1 MAVVREIKTTGKWQ
15 AIIRRKGAPST
26 SRVFKTE
33 AEARTWADQHEGAI
47 LATRAEVKQAGSTS
61 PEQKT
66 LAEVAALYFKSPSFL
81 SKATTTQR
89 TETQKSV
96 AVLRLLGSYYIDHIT
111 VGTLQLNYF
120 DVRSVETH
128 KGRPIAGHTIRLEK
142 ALLSSLFNF
151 AARRSLVKQNVL
163 YRARFDFTRPKG
175 REIRISLEDQARI
188 LTEAQRYGHKQKAG
202 GYRYD
207 ANTHAYSFLMFLFQT
222 GMRPGEASRIKLE
235 WISKDL
241 KSIAIPSGSTKN
253 RSPRIVL
260 LHEYQ
265 RTLVES
271 QSKRAKA
278 SGSPYLFYALTLPA
292 NPYPYTQPL
301 KAIFKRAG
309 LAELVPHGI
318 RHELVSR
325 LFENGRV
332 PEALI
337 PLFTGHDSPA
347 SLEAYKHLRVEK
359 HRDVF
364 EDFSQQQ
371 AKEAFRARLK
381 KPAKAGE
388 TG

>member
-15 AIIRRKGAPST
+15 AIVRRKGAPAT

-33 AEARTWADQHEGAI
+33 TEARTWADQQEGAI
-47 LATRAEVKQAGSTS
+47 LATRAEVKQTGSTS

-81 SKATTTQR
+81 SKAASTQR
-89 TETQKSV
+89 TESQKSL
-96 AVLRLLGSYYIDHIT
+96 AVLRLLGSYFIDHIT
-111 VGTLQLNYF
+111 VGILQLKYF
-120 DVRSVETH
+120 DIRSVETH
-128 KGRPIAGHTIRLEK
+128 RGKPIAGHTIRLEK

-175 REIRISLEDQARI
+175 REIRVSVEEQARI
-188 LTEAQRYGHKQKAG
+188 LYEAQRYGHKQKNG

-207 ANTHAYSFLMFLFQT
+207 ANTHAYTFLMFLFQT

-235 WISKDL
+235 WIKPDFT
-241 KSIAIPSGSTKN
+241 SIAIPSSSSKN

-260 LHEYQ
+260 LHERQ
-265 RTLVES
+265 RSLLEPQVE
-271 QSKRAKA
+271 RAKA
-278 SGSPYLFYALTLPA
+278 AGSPYLFYALTLPA
-292 NPYPYTQPL
+292 NPYPYIQPL

-325 LFENGRV
+325 LFENGNV

-364 EDFSQQQ
+364 QDFSQQQ

-388 TG
+388 AG